1 MTPTTL
7 NQTGT
12 TMAGTTRLSVRNI
25 RKSFGTHEV
34 LRGISLDARDGDVI
48 SLLGA
53 SGSGKSTFLR

>member
-34 LRGISLDARDGDVI
+34 LRGVSRDARAGDV
-48 SLLGA
+48 S
-53 SGSGKSTFLR
+53 